1 MALLSP
7 QLSTKTLVPMC
18 RQIATA
24 YDAGITITQAL
35 ALARNGT
42 GDKQAHAVL
51 DAMEYDIRNGSTLG
65 EAAAAQRKRLP
76 PILVSMLASGETGG
90 RLDVMLRDLA
100 DYYEDRLAMRRK
112 LIGMMAY
119 PSFQLVVAWF
129 LGTFA
134 LGLIG
139 NISLDAQTPFS
150 IGAYVQTWLGFQ
162 AAILIGVAVVSGAF
176 IALSRAGVLGNLA
189 GMFTMRVWPFSMV
202 AKRFALARFFRSMS
216 LLIQS
221 GLPIQHCIDHA
232 AAAANNGY
240 VAAQVRTAI
249 PRVMDGASLHE
260 AFLPVRVL
268 TSQSREMLRVGEESG
283 NIDGC
288 LRKVAD
294 YHLAEANHAVSIATK
309 LANVGIVLLVG
320 LVVGY
325 VVISFYSGYFKL
337 LDQI

>member
-1 MALLSP
+1 MALFSP

-35 ALARNGT
+35 ALARNAT
-42 GDKQAHAVL
+42 GDKHAQVVL
-51 DAMEYDIRNGSTLG
+51 DTMAYDIRNGATLG
-65 EAAAAQRKRLP
+65 EAAAAQSKRLP
-76 PILVSMLASGETGG
+76 PILISLLASGEAGG

-100 DYYEDRLAMRRK
+100 SYYEDRLAMRRK
-112 LIGMMAY
+112 LFGMMAY
-119 PSFQLVVAWF
+119 PAFQLIVAWF

-134 LGLIG
+134 LGLVG
-139 NISLDAQTPFS
+139 SLNLNATTPFS
-150 IGAYVQTWLGFQ
+150 VGSYFQTWLGFQ
-162 AAILIGVAVVSGAF
+162 AGVLASVGLALAVFIG
-176 IALSRAGVLGNLA
+176 LSRAGVTGNLA
-189 GMFTMRVWPFSMV
+189 SMFAIRVWPFSVV
-202 AKRFALARFFRSMS
+202 AKRFALARFFRSMA

-221 GLPIQHCIDHA
+221 GLPIQKCIDHA

-249 PRVMDGASLHE
+249 PRVMEGASLQE
-260 AFLPVRVL
+260 AFAPVSVL
-268 TSQSREMLRVGEESG
+268 TPQSREMLHVGEVSG
-283 NIDGC
+283 NLDGS
-288 LRKVAD
+288 LRKIAD

-325 VVISFYSGYFKL
+325 VVISFYTSYFRL